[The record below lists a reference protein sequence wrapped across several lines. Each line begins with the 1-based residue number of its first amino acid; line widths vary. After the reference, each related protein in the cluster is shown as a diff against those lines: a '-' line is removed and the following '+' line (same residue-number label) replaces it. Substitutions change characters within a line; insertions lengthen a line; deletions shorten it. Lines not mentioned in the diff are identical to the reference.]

1 MLWRKAAIQ
10 TEHSV
15 LRTLH
20 SSLVGLS
27 PGEADQRLLRY
38 GENRLPDENSTM
50 WRIFFRQF
58 RSSFVLLVLGAAV
71 LSLFLG
77 ERIEGGMMFI
87 FVLANVMLGFF
98 QEYRSVRTL
107 AFLKQYLSSSSHVRR
122 DGREFRVPSE
132 NIVPGDIV
140 LLSPGDIASAD
151 MRILESV
158 DCAMDEET
166 LTGESLPAAKKTLP
180 LRETPIEPYQAS
192 NIIFAGTKVVRG
204 RAAGLVLST
213 GKHSALG
220 DIAVLSKNIPKQTAF
235 ESEVA
240 GFSRVILRLVTV
252 TISLVFFANLLI
264 EGRQANVIELLVFSV
279 VLVVSVIPE
288 ALPFV
293 ITVSLSRGSLH
304 LAKKQVV
311 VKRLSAIEDLGD
323 ITVLCTDKT
332 GTITEN
338 HLVVERVFSEDKER
352 CLFLASVASPFA
364 GNRKYPEA
372 IDPFDRAVWERL
384 LPSEQKRVLSLSHE
398 ELIPFDPD
406 SRRNG
411 AIFREGDSTTLVM
424 RGAPETVLAVSKGVS
439 IKEHEQVM
447 LFLEREGQ
455 RGRRVLALAEKSA
468 KIARWNE
475 DGFRFVGLISFSDPL
490 KKTAIQAVKEA
501 RRLGVA
507 VKILT
512 GDAKD
517 VAGATAQQVGL
528 VERPSDVLLGK
539 EFSALSEA
547 ERREAVR
554 KFSVFARLSPREK
567 YEIVTLLREKG
578 SVGFLGEGM
587 NDAPA
592 LRVADVGLV
601 VSGASAVAVEAADVV
616 LLRSSLKVIV
626 DGIREGRSI
635 FANLMKYIR
644 ITLASN
650 FGNFLSVAVASLFIP
665 FVPMLPLQILLLA
678 VLSDFPMIAIAGD
691 SIDGGEL
698 KRPGATH
705 IRDTLFTAAFLGLVS
720 SAFDF
725 IYFTA
730 FLSNGEAGL
739 QTNWYVLSLLTELV
753 AIVSLRTTKVFF
765 RASRMSSLLLGL
777 SIVTAL
783 IGLSIPFLP
792 FGKELFGFADP
803 TVSSLLFV
811 GVLAVLYLIANELV
825 KRPIFRFINRE

>member
-1 MLWRKAAIQ
+1 MLWRKASLQ

-27 PGEADQRLLRY
+27 PIEAEQRLLRH
-38 GENRLPDENSTM
+38 GKNRLPDESSAV
-50 WRIFFRQF
+50 WRILAGQF
-58 RSSFVLLVLGAAV
+58 RSSFVLLVLGAAA

-77 ERIEGGMMFI
+77 ERIESVMMLA
-87 FVLANVMLGFF
+87 FVLANVGLGFF

-107 AFLKQYLSSSSHVRR
+107 ALLKQYLTSSSHIRR
-122 DGREFRVPSE
+122 DGREFRIPSE
-132 NIVPGDIV
+132 NIVPGDVV
-140 LLSPGDIASAD
+140 LLSPGDIAPAD
-151 MRILESV
+151 MRVIESV
-158 DCAMDEET
+158 DCAMDEES
-166 LTGESLPAAKKTLP
+166 LTGESVPSIKKSLP
-180 LRETPIEPYQAS
+180 LRETPVEPYQAD
-192 NIIFAGTKVVRG
+192 NIIFSGTKVVRG
-204 RAAGLVLST
+204 RGTGAVLST
-213 GKHSALG
+213 GKYSALG
-220 DIAVLSKNIPKQTAF
+220 DIALLSKNISKQTAF
-235 ESEVA
+235 ESEVS

-264 EGRQANVIELLVFSV
+264 EGRQANVIELLIFSV

-304 LAKKQVV
+304 LAKKHVV

-338 HLVVERVFSEDKER
+338 HLVVERVFSEEKER

-384 LPSEQKRVLSLSHE
+384 LPAEQKQVLSLPHDQ
-398 ELIPFDPD
+398 LIPFDPD
-406 SRRNG
+406 NRRNG
-411 AIFREGDSTTLVM
+411 AIFREKNSVTLVM
-424 RGAPETVLAVSKGVS
+424 RGAPETVLAASIDVST
-439 IKEHEQVM
+439 KEREQAL
-447 LFLEREGQ
+447 LFLAREGQ
-455 RGRRVLALAEKSA
+455 RGRRVLALAEKSVKA
-468 KIARWNE
+468 ARWSE
-475 DGFRFVGLISFSDPL
+475 VGFRFVGLISFSDPL
-490 KKTAIQAVKEA
+490 KKTAVQAVAEA
-501 RRLGVA
+501 RRLGVS

-517 VAGATAQQVGL
+517 IAGATAQQVGL
-528 VERPSDVLLGK
+528 VERPDEVLLGE
-539 EFSALSEA
+539 EFSAMSEA
-547 ERREAVR
+547 DRREAVG

-601 VSGASAVAVEAADVV
+601 VSGAAAVATEAADVV

-691 SIDGGEL
+691 SVDGSEL
-698 KRPGATH
+698 RRPGATR
-705 IRDTLFTAAFLGLVS
+705 IRDTLFTAAFLGIVS

-725 IYFTA
+725 IYFTV
-730 FLSNGEAGL
+730 FLSKGEAAL

-753 AIVSLRTTKVFF
+753 AIVSLRTTKTFF
-765 RASRMSSLLLGL
+765 RAPALSRLLLGL
-777 SIVTAL
+777 SVATAV
-783 IGLSIPFLP
+783 IGLIIPFLP
-792 FGKELFGFADP
+792 FGKELFGFTDP
-803 TVSSLLFV
+803 TVSSLFFV
-811 GVLAVLYLIANELV
+811 GVLAALYLVANEFV
-825 KRPIFRFINRE
+825 KRPIFRFINRG